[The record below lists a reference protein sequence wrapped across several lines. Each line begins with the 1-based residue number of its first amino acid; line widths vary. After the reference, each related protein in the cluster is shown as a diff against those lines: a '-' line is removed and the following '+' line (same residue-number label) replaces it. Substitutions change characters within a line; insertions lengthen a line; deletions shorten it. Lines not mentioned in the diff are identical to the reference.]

1 MDDETRD
8 RAAATALHHLRAS
21 GESVREAF
29 LYERV
34 RSDGIDI
41 GGREFITVLMRLE
54 TQGDVHV
61 DPVHDDRPDPEP
73 FAPRFWRVT
82 E

>member
-1 MDDETRD
+1 M
-8 RAAATALHHLRAS
+8 
-21 GESVREAF
+21 REAF

-73 FAPRFWRVT
+73 FAPRFWRAT

>member
-1 MDDETRD
+1 MVPYPRVELE
-8 RAAATALHHLRAS
+8 RAL
-21 GESVREAF
+21 
-29 LYERV
+29 
-34 RSDGIDI
+34 

-54 TQGDVHV
+54 TQGHVHV